1 GRQPGVAEAA
11 VSSTYP
17 LNPAGITRGP
27 NTVSILVEGRP
38 QDGGQAAPQVD
49 ARAVSPA
56 YFRAVGVPLLR
67 GRMFADSDNADAPQ
81 VSIVNEAAARHR
93 WGSEDPVGKRV
104 SFDRGQTWVT
114 IVGVV
119 GNVRQYGLDKEPA
132 DEIYGPVAQLAF
144 GQFLVVKTKG
154 DAMAMSKSLR
164 DAVHEVD
171 NETAVD
177 QVRTLQQ
184 GVDDSVASPRLTAW
198 LLGLFAVVALVI
210 TAAGISGVMALA
222 VTQRTREIGI
232 RLALGATRA
241 RIVTM
246 IMRQGM
252 GLVLVGLGLG
262 VAGALALNGLVASLL
277 YATPGADPVTFAA
290 VSCLLM
296 LVAGA
301 ACLVPSL
308 RATAIDP
315 MLTLRRE

>member
-1 GRQPGVAEAA
+1 
-11 VSSTYP
+11 
-17 LNPAGITRGP
+17 
-27 NTVSILVEGRP
+27 
-38 QDGGQAAPQVD
+38 
-49 ARAVSPA
+49 
-56 YFRAVGVPLLR
+56 
-67 GRMFADSDNADAPQ
+67 
-81 VSIVNEAAARHR
+81 
-93 WGSEDPVGKRV
+93 
-104 SFDRGQTWVT
+104 VT

-119 GNVRQYGLDKEPA
+119 GNVKQYGLDKEPA

-144 GQFLVVKTKG
+144 GSFLTVKTKG
-154 DAMAMSKSLR
+154 EPLAASKALR

-171 NETAVD
+171 AETAID

-184 GVDDSVASPRLTAW
+184 VLDDSVASPRLTAW
-198 LLGLFAVVALVI
+198 LLGLFALVALVI

-232 RLALGATRA
+232 RLALGATRT

-252 GLVLVGLGLG
+252 TLVLVGLAVG

-290 VSCLLM
+290 VSCLLV

-301 ACLVPSL
+301 ACLIPSL

>member
-1 GRQPGVAEAA
+1 
-11 VSSTYP
+11 
-17 LNPAGITRGP
+17 GITRGP
-27 NTVSILVEGRP
+27 NNVSILVEGKP
-38 QDGGQAAPQVD
+38 QDDSRAVPQVD

-67 GRMFADSDNADAPQ
+67 GRPFAESDDINAPQ

-93 WGSEDPVGKRV
+93 WGAEDPVGKRI
-104 SFDRGQTWVT
+104 SFDNGQTWVT
-114 IVGVV
+114 IVGVA

-154 DAMAMSKSLR
+154 DPLAASKSLR

-171 NETAVD
+171 SETAVD

-184 GVDDSVASPRLTAW
+184 VLDDSVANPRLTAW

-232 RLALGATRA
+232 RIALGATRTG
-241 RIVTM
+241 IVTM
-246 IMRQGM
+246 IMRQGLM
-252 GLVLVGLGLG
+252 LVLVGLALG
-262 VAGALALNGLVASLL
+262 VAGALALNGLIASLL
-277 YATPGADPVTFAA
+277 YSTPRADPLTFAA

-296 LVAGA
+296 LVAGT
-301 ACLVPSL
+301 ACLIPSL